1 MNAPRPQALFEKICA
16 LPDERI
22 AEIEDFVDFIAAR
35 ERDMALTRAAA
46 STSAPAFSEVWDD
59 PENDVYDAL

>member
-1 MNAPRPQALFEKICA
+1 MNAPGPKALFETICA

-22 AEIEDFVDFIAAR
+22 AEIEAFVDFIAAR
-35 ERDMALTRAAA
+35 ERDMALTRAAG
-46 STSAPAFSEVWDD
+46 STAAPAFSQVWDD